1 MNWKRFLTRAR
12 RAAEFERELDAHLAH
27 EADDL
32 RAAGLDG
39 DAARQA
45 AIRKL
50 GNLGALR
57 EIEHERNTFG
67 ALDGAWRDLRYAAR
81 QIRLAPAYAA
91 VVILSIALG
100 TGANT
105 AIFQLLDALRLR
117 SLPVRD
123 PQRLA
128 SLSIPKPRHRDGN
141 FLGFPS
147 EFTNP
152 VWEAIRDRQLGF
164 SGMFAWS
171 MDRFNISPSGQARFA
186 QGLWAS
192 GDFFRVLGV
201 DPILGR
207 TFTVADD
214 SRHCGAGAVIS
225 YAFWQREFGGAPD
238 VVGRK
243 LYVNTAPIPVIGV
256 MPPAFFGIDAGR
268 RFDVALPLCAERI
281 ADGGNGYIDTHTDWW
296 LGVMGR
302 LGPGWTI
309 EQARAQL
316 QSIAPSVYQ
325 MTIPAKHDAKFAKDY
340 LALRLTANLAARG
353 DSQLRQAYETPLWL
367 LLGASGLVLALACA
381 NLASIAMARA
391 SAREREIAVRL
402 AIGASRWRVVRQ
414 LFAESLVLAA
424 IGASAGL
431 LLGSAVSSALANSLG
446 AYVFLDLHF
455 DGRVALF
462 TIAIAAASS
471 ILFGLA
477 PALRVLRLGQSLAQS
492 AGGRGVIGAR
502 HRVTPRRALTI
513 AQIAISL
520 ALVTGAVLFI
530 GNLRALTSQNPGF
543 NADGV
548 SIAMLDISGAAIPK
562 PARADYYL
570 RFLDRLESSGAIA
583 AAAEVV
589 VVPIWGGT
597 WSAPLSI
604 DAVNGARLAGGE
616 AYINSVTPGYFRA
629 MGTPLLSGRNFDWR
643 DTLSSPKVAIVN
655 QAFARKYLNGLAP
668 LGSRLLRGDGGDH
681 TGAYEIVGVAADS
694 KYGSLRDNFSPTVYY
709 DAAQSND
716 ADTEAAF
723 VVRGKN
729 GLDPSVDAIKA
740 AGRDTHPEP
749 ILELRTL
756 NGTISES
763 LTQERLMARIS
774 GVYGLLAAILA
785 AVGVYGALSYL
796 VARRRNEIGIRMA
809 LGASR
814 GAVAGMILRETAWFT
829 AIGLALGTG
838 LAIAGTRAA
847 TVLIYGISPSDPG
860 LIGGA
865 ALGLIAMATIA
876 SYLPARRAAAID
888 PVAALRQE

>member
-1 MNWKRFLTRAR
+1 MNWKRYFTRAS
-12 RAAEFERELDAHLAH
+12 RAAAFERELNAHLEH
-27 EADDL
+27 EIDDYL
-32 RAAGLDG
+32 AAGMDR
-39 DAARQA
+39 DAARHA

-57 EIEHERNTFG
+57 EIEHDRNTFA
-67 ALDGAWRDLRYAAR
+67 ALDGAWRNLRYAAR
-81 QIRLAPAYAA
+81 QVRLAPAYAA

-123 PQRLA
+123 PRHIA
-128 SLSIPKPRHRDGN
+128 SLSIPKPRHREGN

-152 VWEAIRDRQLGF
+152 IWEAIRDRQQAF
-164 SGMFAWS
+164 SGVFAWS
-171 MDRFNISPSGQARFA
+171 VDLFNISPSGQTRFA

-214 SRHCGAGAVIS
+214 SPRCSAGAVIS
-225 YAFWQREFGGAPD
+225 YAFWQQEFGGAPD
-238 VVGRK
+238 VLGRK

-256 MPPAFFGIDAGR
+256 MARTFFGIDAGR
-268 RFDVALPLCAERI
+268 RFDVALPLCAERL
-281 ADGGNGYIDTHTDWW
+281 ADGGNGYIDTPTDWW

-302 LGPGWTI
+302 LRPGWTI

-316 QSIAPSVYQ
+316 QSIAPSLYQ
-325 MTIPAKHDAKFAKDY
+325 STMPAEHDAKFAKSY
-340 LALRLTANLAARG
+340 LALRLTANLAASG

-367 LLGASGLVLALACA
+367 LLAASALVLAIACA
-381 NLASIAMARA
+381 NLASIALARA

-402 AIGASRWRVVRQ
+402 AIGASRGRVMRQ
-414 LFAESLVLAA
+414 LFAESLLLAA
-424 IGASAGL
+424 IGSAAGL
-431 LLGSAVSSALANSLG
+431 VLGRAVSAVLANSLG
-446 AYVFLDLHF
+446 AYVFLDLRF
-455 DGRVALF
+455 DGQVTLF
-462 TIAIAAASS
+462 TIAIAASASM
-471 ILFGLA
+471 LFGFA
-477 PALRVLRLGQSLAQS
+477 PALRVLRLGRNLAQS

-502 HRVTPRRALTI
+502 HDVTGRRALAV

-530 GNLRALTSQNPGF
+530 GNLRALTSTNPGF
-543 NADGV
+543 NGDGV
-548 SIAMLDISGAAIPK
+548 SIAMLDISGASIPK
-562 PARADYYL
+562 EARAGYYL
-570 RFLDRLESSGAIA
+570 RFLDRLQSSGAIA

-589 VVPIWGGT
+589 VVPISGGT
-597 WSAPLSI
+597 WSAPFSI
-604 DAVNGARLAGGE
+604 QAANGGNLAGGE

-629 MGTPLLSGRNFDWR
+629 MGTPLLSGRNFDSR
-643 DTLSSPKVAIVN
+643 DTVSSPKVAIVN
-655 QAFARKYLNGLAP
+655 QAFARKYLVGLAP
-668 LGSRLLRGDGGDH
+668 LGSHLLRGDSGDH

-723 VVRGKN
+723 VVRGKT
-729 GLDPSVDAIKA
+729 GLDAPIDAIKA
-740 AGRDTHPEP
+740 AVRDTRPEP
-749 ILELRTL
+749 LLDLRTL
-756 NGTISES
+756 NGTIRES

-774 GVYGLLAAILA
+774 GVYGFLAAILA
-785 AVGVYGALSYL
+785 AVGVYGALSYV
-796 VARRRNEIGIRMA
+796 VARRRNEIGVRMA

-814 GAVAGMILRETAWFT
+814 GAVAGMILRETAWLT

-838 LAIAGTRAA
+838 LAIAATRAA
-847 TVLIYGISPSDPG
+847 TALVYGITPSDPR

-865 ALGLIAMATIA
+865 AIGLIAMALIA
-876 SYLPARRAAAID
+876 SLLPARRALAID
-888 PVAALRQE
+888 PAAALRQE